1 MGSRT
6 GREEVFAVLK
16 EQLLE
21 VLPDLDPAAVVPSAS
36 MSSLGAD
43 SMDRMDVVVGTV
55 EALGIDAAL
64 HRFGDAANLGELTE
78 LLLEEVPS

>member
-1 MGSRT
+1 M
-6 GREEVFAVLK
+6 LK
-16 EQLLE
+16 EQLLA

-36 MSSLGAD
+36 MRSLGAD

-64 HRFGDAANLGELTE
+64 HRFGDAANLGELTD
-78 LLLEEVPS
+78 LILEAVPA